1 MKNLFKFIE
10 DRYPEYPTP
19 LKWKLLHEP
28 DSITEKDLIVKGDLD
43 LKNTK
48 ITQLPDNLQVGGYL
62 SLKNTKIT
70 QLPDNLQVEGWLNLE
85 NTKITQLPGNLKVG
99 GTLWLVVT
107 PIAKKYSK
115 DQIKQII
122 EDKDGYVKG
131 NIYI

>member
-19 LKWKLLHEP
+19 LKWKLLNEP
-28 DSITEKDLIVKGDLD
+28 DSITEEDLMVKGNLD

-48 ITQLPDNLQVGGYL
+48 ITQLPDNLKVEGYL
-62 SLKNTKIT
+62 DLYDTKITQLPDNLKVEGNLYLNNTKIT
-70 QLPDNLQVEGWLNLE
+70 QLPDNL
-85 NTKITQLPGNLKVG
+85 KVR

-115 DQIKQII
+115 DQIRQMIK
-122 EDKDGYVKG
+122 DKGGYIKG
-131 NIYI
+131 DILI